1 MTVTRAIRDRRA
13 DLSPAERRVADL
25 LLADPE
31 RVAFGTVAEVATAA
45 RAGGATVVRL
55 ADRLG
60 YDGFRGLQAQVQAE
74 LSARLRPAAERI
86 REPATDDL
94 AGRTLAN
101 SLENLRAT
109 FAGLAN
115 HALAEVAD
123 AVADD
128 ERQVWLLAGTADR
141 ATSTLLADRLALL
154 RDRVALIDGSPID
167 VARRLASVVAGD
179 TVIAIDLRRYE
190 RWVVEAA
197 AQAAARQARVVA
209 ITDSLLSPIARD
221 AWQVLVVRAVSVA
234 PFDSV
239 VAPIALAEA
248 IVSEVADRRRTDA
261 SARLAAIEAA
271 WQAADALVD
280 G

>member
-1 MTVTRAIRDRRA
+1 MSVTRAVRDRRA

-101 SLENLRAT
+101 SLENLRAS
-109 FAGLAN
+109 FAGLTA

-128 ERQVWLLAGTADR
+128 ERRVWLLAGTADR
-141 ATSTLLADRLALL
+141 ATSTLLADRLTLL
-154 RDRVALIDGSPID
+154 RDRVAVIDGSPID
-167 VARRLASVVAGD
+167 VARQLASVVAGD

-197 AQAAARQARVVA
+197 AQAAARHARVVA

-261 SARLAAIEAA
+261 SARLAAVEAA